1 MHPAENSLDNLVE
14 EFFNQLVIQ
23 HQYYSVQS
31 KQPILLVGEK
41 DLYKA
46 IKEAIEKANN
56 HNNSNTAKI
65 INQKPQFK
73 HLPSFNS
80 GKFIL

>member
-1 MHPAENSLDNLVE
+1 MNPADENSLDNVIE

-31 KQPILLVGEK
+31 KQPILLIGEK

-46 IKEAIEKANN
+46 IKEAIGKAN
-56 HNNSNTAKI
+56 NNSNTAKI
-65 INQKPQFK
+65 IDQKPQFK
-73 HLPSFNS
+73 QLSSFSLP
-80 GKFIL
+80 KI